1 MFPVSRRDCLHWKKE
16 ASDPPWIC
24 SNLKSWSPS
33 HTPSRF
39 SQAASVNKAEKYNTD
54 EHNACLW
61 EVKRKTAEECLAH
74 SLCSVRTPQIN
85 QYLMNSNLVGKEFKC
100 TEISPTFKYSRI
112 SPPRRSQTPNPTNT
126 WKFVSWALFWIMEV
140 NEVFSIFL

>member
-16 ASDPPWIC
+16 TSGPPWIC

-61 EVKRKTAEECLAH
+61 EVKRETGEECLAH

-85 QYLMNSNLVGKEFKC
+85 QYLMNSNLVGKEFKR
-100 TEISPTFKYSRI
+100 TEISPTFKYSQI
-112 SPPRRSQTPNPTNT
+112 SPPRRSQTSNPTNT